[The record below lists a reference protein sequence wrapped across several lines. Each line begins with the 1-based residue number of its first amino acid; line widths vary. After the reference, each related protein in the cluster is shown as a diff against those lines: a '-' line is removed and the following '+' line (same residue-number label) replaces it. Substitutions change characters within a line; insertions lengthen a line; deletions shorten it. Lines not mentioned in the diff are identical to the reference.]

1 MRENIR
7 KKAGL
12 FLLALAFGV
21 MLTAC
26 GRREGGENTEAGI
39 LEEVLEEDT
48 DGDAEEFDNAE
59 ETGEGSPDA
68 PERASA
74 DLPAGDGAEAADGE
88 LREMFGA
95 DCIAAQT
102 FSVSLSEYSGEVWVV
117 PFAPSAENP
126 EFRMQIIQDGEI
138 LQEIAGYVPDRLAG
152 KAFDSLDAVSFY
164 DVNFDGCTD
173 IVLIETYGGTAF
185 AAVYYG
191 FPHDAVGA
199 HERTFTVQEALSD
212 GITAQ
217 AEELSISGIRGF
229 LTEGKKNGAFGDYR
243 EAYRAVGRLCA
254 LEGMT
259 GFDLIYF
266 DADEIPELVAGNE
279 GYCVS
284 LYTYEAGTV
293 YRLMDRWPYGAMGN
307 AGYEYC
313 ARKNSLRNVNNDFAG
328 AILYTTYMAA
338 DSRHTL
344 DIVVQIETY
353 NFDDANG
360 NGVPDPEEEG
370 SIGCYGVSYIDG
382 REASDAECASYATGE
397 YTYMEG
403 SMSLEEL
410 QKRLESS
417 AG

>member
-1 MRENIR
+1 MWGIR
-7 KKAGL
+7 WKKIVL
-12 FLLALAFGV
+12 FLSALAAGA

-26 GRREGGENTEAGI
+26 GQRAGTENGEGGI
-39 LEEVLEEDT
+39 LEDMLEED
-48 DGDAEEFDNAE
+48 
-59 ETGEGSPDA
+59 
-68 PERASA
+68 
-74 DLPAGDGAEAADGE
+74 ADGE
-88 LREMFGA
+88 ADNSAGAAADAEGFPNPGGSSAVDLAATGDAGADAAAGEMQEMFGK

-102 FSVSLSEYSGEVWVV
+102 FSVSLSEYSGEVWFV

-126 EFRMQIIQDGEI
+126 EFRMQIIQDGEV
-138 LQEIAGYVPDRLAG
+138 LQEIAGYVPDGLAG

-191 FPHDAVGA
+191 FAGDADDY
-199 HERTFTVQEALSD
+199 ERFFIAQEALSCAV
-212 GITAQ
+212 TAQ
-217 AEELSISGIRGF
+217 AEELSISGIRDF
-229 LTEGKKNGAFGDYR
+229 LTGGKKNGEFTDYR

-254 LEGMT
+254 LEGMS

-266 DADEIPELVAGNE
+266 DADEIPELVAGE
-279 GYCVS
+279 PGYFVS

-293 YRLMDRWPYGAMGN
+293 YPLMDRWAYGAMGN

-313 ARKNSLRNVNNDFAG
+313 ARKNSLRNVNSDFAG
-328 AILYTTYMAA
+328 AIVYTTYMTAG
-338 DSRHTL
+338 SRHTL
-344 DIVVQIETY
+344 DTVVQIETY
-353 NFDDANG
+353 NFDDVNE

-370 SIGCYGVSYIDG
+370 SIGCYGISYIDG
-382 REASDAECASYATGE
+382 RTVSDTECASYAAGE

-410 QKRLESS
+410 QAQLAR
-417 AG
+417 